1 MTTRERFEALRA
13 PLLDLHREILGAERV
28 DMERFSGKLSGAEF
42 LQIVTDSLRYS
53 WLLPLSELIV
63 GMDEAL
69 ADEDVELEPLLERA
83 RALVAPPDRE
93 TAFGRQ
99 YLRLLQNAPGV
110 VLAHAAVT
118 RGLGGGGKE
127 QT

>member
-1 MTTRERFEALRA
+1 VTGDRIEALRA
-13 PLLDLHREILGAERV
+13 ALLALHREILAAERY

-63 GMDEAL
+63 ALDESL
-69 ADEDVELEPLLERA
+69 ADEEAELEPLLERA
-83 RALVAPPDRE
+83 RLLVAPPDPE
-93 TAFGRQ
+93 TAFGQQ

-110 VLAHAAVT
+110 VLAHAATT
-118 RGLGGGGKE
+118 RALGDRTGPR
-127 QT
+127 